1 MNTVPKPNRRLP
13 AMMLRPPILRLFSLR
28 GNREIPSG
36 WETYPTWYPRGK
48 DQDIGKEWKKGV
60 TKLDE
65 GMVENK
71 TVD

>member
-1 MNTVPKPNRRLP
+1 MKPEKVNSPHGHR
-13 AMMLRPPILRLFSLR
+13 
-28 GNREIPSG
+28 